1 MKPRKT
7 NTGLDLKQ
15 PSQICNDKHCPF
27 HSGFKLKKKSF
38 KGVIIKK
45 DFHKTATIEL
55 KRLHKLRKYERYEKR
70 RTRLKVHNPP
80 CIDAKIGDIVTAYES
95 RPISKT
101 KNFVIVDKNE
111 SIKS

>member
-1 MKPRKT
+1 MKKNTKT
-7 NTGLDLKQ
+7 PGLNLKQ
-15 PSQICNDKHCPF
+15 PKTTCNDKHCPF
-27 HSGFKLKKKSF
+27 HSGFKLRKKAF
-38 KGVIIKK
+38 TGIIIKK

-55 KRLHKLRKYERYEKR
+55 NRLYKLRKYERFEKR

-80 CIDAKIGDIVTAYES
+80 CIDAQINDVVTAYES

-101 KNFVIVDKNE
+101 KNFVIVEKNE